1 MKTKLVN
8 GVSVEMKA
16 DEAAEFERTR
26 PAAVSRSPQKSDLE
40 ILKEALIAKG
50 VITDEDLQGVTK

>member
-8 GVSVEMKA
+8 GVPVAMKA

-26 PAAVSRSPQKSDLE
+26 PTIEVRAPKKTDLE
-40 ILKEALIAKG
+40 ILKDALIAKG
-50 VITDEDLQGVTK
+50 VITDEDLQGDRK